1 MLDPHEAGLVCYSPW
16 GCKELDMNGRL
27 NHSTHD
33 EASTNLTAD
42 VCNNPLKA
50 IYVHLNQL
58 GEYLRSVRHV
68 A

>member
-1 MLDPHEAGLVCYSPW
+1 MGLQRVGYEW
-16 GCKELDMNGRL
+16 ATEHITRE
-27 NHSTHD
+27 
-33 EASTNLTAD
+33 EASTNVTAD

-50 IYVHLNQL
+50 IYGHLHQL